1 MWVTLKKKMS
11 DWYLEIT
18 EYKQAIRSWE
28 KTFNSS
34 NNLSKNKVT
43 EISKQI
49 ESIFEHQYFK
59 KFSNTFVEDI
69 IWIGSQARIFQDNA
83 EICMCVDTFLKE
95 VNKILYNESKFE
107 IHLNTIIGITIPKI
121 KKHIPNILPSIS
133 SCLTKKEIELI
144 KNQLASYELRNFLD
158 EDAYDIDKSKQ
169 MRLINR
175 YISSPSLKEFSSKVE
190 ILLDIATGDSN
201 NASLAAASINY
212 LLATDD
218 VINDDLGI
226 LGLVDDMYA
235 IDLGI
240 KNTNPNNLF
249 NRLVNKH
256 NMKYPSF
263 DLPAIDSGTP
273 LSLINLEN
281 LVKASYTKINDDE
294 PLKRL
299 LIVPETGPLHI
310 LSAVG
315 KAICNRLDNS
325 KSVMAQSI
333 PFSEGDKILI
343 GEIPVISYGNEYM
356 KKVYVEYD
364 SPVLRAPNLHYV
376 RTAGESEKE
385 TIPKMTLYESSL
397 CLDKD
402 QKISSRGDLKKF
414 KREDGKKIIPW
425 GSIEFNKNIKTI
437 PSASKI
443 FIFCK
448 KNNLDLYLNE
458 QIYGIPIKSWF
469 GLRYFNK
476 DFRFKDHVST
486 YSLFP
491 EPMFYSA
498 SNKEIAMEMIRGKWD
513 EESIARKPD
522 LIIIKE
528 PSWLED
534 LEFLK
539 LLRKCKHDIVIE
551 NDFFRKS
558 NNLIKQYGFDE
569 LAAKPDA
576 LIPIKESRNSI
587 NQSLIERFL
596 MKSQPF
602 KIIPKIIDSSV
613 LDEIYSL
620 MRKTN
625 FTSNDF
631 IFKCQLQNLLKKI
644 RTRIIPH
651 TMESS
656 LNLSIEFTKITEELT
671 FLSKVNPEYLKLSK
685 LILGHTI
692 DLLEFDRSKAIEDC
706 IAKIKPSEKTKIVI
720 NRAQLKDARKIFNN
734 GSRNLDFILPAELE
748 SQKELKNVIIPFFL
762 GTEYSTKL
770 RNFKYADNHIF
781 LLSESEETVHKLMEK
796 RDKDLFTN
804 LYSDNTE
811 SRNKPS
817 FVSQNDVEVAVSQ
830 IDPSTNIFQHSI
842 SIVNSKFQSS
852 NRDENIDSRIFS
864 LENDQTII
872 LPVGGSSLISD
883 PDSFSHSPVLS
894 KVSTFEVGDKLIIPK
909 SFSGHD
915 LLEAVLRSD
924 AAKYA
929 EYVKINKRAC
939 AWQEILKEYK
949 TNNNLDSSELHRA
962 LKKVGIKR
970 NIATIRSWVNDPDT
984 VAPRNRDDIISKI
997 YSLEHA
1003 SNISKEACL
1012 KSIKIIYNARE
1023 DARSAL
1029 VANLKGK
1036 VIKNDQSSFRVA
1048 INEMDI
1054 DFQILKIESVAD
1066 VSVQFKYLY
1075 HLKSY
1080 EELNYVE
1087 S

>member
-1 MWVTLKKKMS
+1 MS
-11 DWYLEIT
+11 DWYLGAR
-18 EYKQAIRSWE
+18 EYKKAIRSWE
-28 KTFNSS
+28 ETFNSS
-34 NNLSKNKVT
+34 HSFSITDVA

-49 ESIFEHQYFK
+49 EYIFEHQFFR
-59 KFSNTFVEDI
+59 KFSNTFLEDI
-69 IWIGSQARIFQDNA
+69 IWIGSQARIFNDNL
-83 EICMCVDTFLKE
+83 EVQKSVDTFLKE
-95 VNKILYNESKFE
+95 VNKILYNEDKFE
-107 IHLNTIIGITIPKI
+107 IHLNTIIGITIPKL
-121 KKHIPNILPSIS
+121 KKYIPNTLPSLR
-133 SCLTKKEIELI
+133 SCLTENEIQLI
-144 KNQLASYELRNFLD
+144 KNQLDLYELKNILN

-169 MRLINR
+169 MLLIQR
-175 YISSPSLKEFSSKVE
+175 YISSPSLKELSSKVE
-190 ILLDIATGDSN
+190 ILLDIATGHSDYAAL
-201 NASLAAASINY
+201 ASASINY

-240 KNTNPNNLF
+240 KNISPKNMF

-256 NMKYPSF
+256 DVNYPSF
-263 DLPAIDSGTP
+263 DLPTIDSGSP

-281 LVKASYTKINDDE
+281 LVKASYTKINDEE

-315 KAICNRLDNS
+315 KAICNRLDSS
-325 KSVMAQSI
+325 KTIMDESI
-333 PFSEGDKILI
+333 PFKEGDKILI
-343 GEIPVISYGNEYM
+343 GEIPKISYGNEHM

-364 SPVLRAPNLHYV
+364 SPVSRSPNLHYV
-376 RTAGESEKE
+376 RTAGEGEKE

-402 QKISSRGDLKKF
+402 QKISTRNDLKKF
-414 KREDGKKIIPW
+414 KREEGKKIIPW
-425 GSIEFNKNIKTI
+425 GSIEFNKNIKSI
-437 PSASKI
+437 PAPSKI

-458 QIYGIPIKSWF
+458 EIYGIPIKSWF
-469 GLRYFNK
+469 GLRYFNFNK
-476 DFRFKDHVST
+476 DKTTIKFKDHIST
-486 YSLFP
+486 YGLFP

-498 SNKEIAMEMIRGKWD
+498 SNKEVAMEMIRGRWD
-513 EESIARKPD
+513 EESIARKPE

-528 PSWLED
+528 PSWLKD

-551 NDFFRKS
+551 NDFFRQS
-558 NNLIKQYGFDE
+558 NSLIKQYGFDE

-576 LIPIKESRNSI
+576 FIPIKENRDSI
-587 NQSLIERFL
+587 NQSLIEKFL

-602 KIIPKIIDSSV
+602 KIIPKISDSSA
-613 LDEIYSL
+613 LDEIYEL
-620 MRKTN
+620 IRKTN
-625 FTSNDF
+625 FSSNDF

-644 RTRIIPH
+644 RMRVVPH
-651 TMESS
+651 TQDSS
-656 LNLSIEFTKITEELT
+656 LELSVEFTKIAEELT
-671 FLSKVNPEYLKLSK
+671 FLSKVNSKYLQLQK
-685 LILGHTI
+685 LILGYTKE
-692 DLLEFDRSKAIEDC
+692 LLEFDRSKAIEDC
-706 IAKIKPSEKTKIVI
+706 LAAIGPNKKTRIVV
-720 NRAQLKDARKIFNN
+720 NKAQLKEAKNKFNN
-734 GSRNLDFILPAELE
+734 RSRNIDCILPIELE

-781 LLSESEETVHKLMEK
+781 LLSKSEEIVHKLMQK
-796 RDKDLFTN
+796 RDKDLFNN
-804 LYSDNTE
+804 LYLNDTKVGNNIS
-811 SRNKPS
+811 S
-817 FVSQNDVEVAVSQ
+817 VSQNDVEMAVSQ

-842 SIVNSKFQSS
+842 SIVNSQFQSS
-852 NRDENIDSRIFS
+852 NRDENIDCRIFS

-872 LPVGGSSLISD
+872 LPVGGSTLICD

-894 KVSTFEVGDKLIIPK
+894 KVSNFEIGDKLVIPK

-924 AAKYA
+924 AVKYA
-929 EYVKINKRAC
+929 EYIKIDKRAC

-949 TNNNLDSSELHRA
+949 ASNNLDSSGLHKA

-970 NIATIRSWVNDPDT
+970 NIATIRSWINDPDT
-984 VAPRNRDDIISKI
+984 VAPRNRDDIITKI
-997 YSLEHA
+997 YSLEHN
-1003 SNISKEACL
+1003 SNIPKETCL

-1023 DARSAL
+1023 DARNAL

-1036 VIKNDQSSFRVA
+1036 VIRNDQSSFRVV

-1054 DFQILKIESVAD
+1054 DFQILKIQSVAD

-1075 HLKSY
+1075 HLRSY
-1080 EELNYVE
+1080 EELNFMDE
-1087 S
+1087 

>member
-1 MWVTLKKKMS
+1 MS
-11 DWYLEIT
+11 NWYLGKKS
-18 EYKQAIRSWE
+18 YRQAIQSWE
-28 KTFNSS
+28 QTFNSLHDS
-34 NNLSKNKVT
+34 QIKIS
-43 EISKQI
+43 EISSQI
-49 ESIFEHQYFK
+49 EYIFQNQHFK
-59 KFSNTFVEDI
+59 KYSNTFVEEI
-69 IWIGSQARIFQDNA
+69 IWIGSQARIFKDSL
-83 EICMCVDTFLKE
+83 EIHKSVHTFLKE
-95 VNKILYNESKFE
+95 VNKILCKQNEFE
-107 IHLNTIIGITIPKI
+107 IHLNSIIGITIPKI
-121 KKHIPNILPSIS
+121 KKYIPHSLPSIS
-133 SCLTKKEIELI
+133 SCLTENEIKLI
-144 KNQLASYELRNFLD
+144 KEKLDSYVLESTLN
-158 EDAYDIDKSKQ
+158 ENAYDIDKSNQ
-169 MRLINR
+169 MQLINR
-175 YISSPSLKEFSSKVE
+175 YIGSPTLKEFSTKVE
-190 ILLDIATGDSN
+190 ILLDIATGNSE
-201 NASLAAASINY
+201 NADVAAASINY
-212 LLATDD
+212 LLDTND
-218 VINDDLGI
+218 VINDNLGI

-235 IDLGI
+235 INLGI
-240 KNTNPNNLF
+240 QNTYPNNLF
-249 NRLVNKH
+249 HRLVNKH
-256 NMKYPSF
+256 NSEFPSF
-263 DLPAIDSGTP
+263 DLPVIDSGKP

-281 LVKASYTKINDDE
+281 LVKASYTKIHDSE

-299 LIVPETGPLHI
+299 LIVPQTGPLHI
-310 LSAVG
+310 LTAIG
-315 KAICNRLDNS
+315 KAICNRINS
-325 KSVMAQSI
+325 SNINVIEPNLFKT
-333 PFSEGDKILI
+333 GDKILI
-343 GEIPVISYGNEYM
+343 GEIPAISHGNEYM

-364 SPVLRAPNLHYV
+364 SPVSRAPNLHYI
-376 RTAGESEKE
+376 RTAGEGEKE
-385 TIPKMTLYESSL
+385 TISKLILSDASL
-397 CLDKD
+397 CLDEN
-402 QKISSRGDLKKF
+402 QKISTRGDLKKF

-425 GSIEFNKNIKTI
+425 GSIKFNKNIKTI
-437 PSASKI
+437 PAPSKI

-448 KNNLDLYLNE
+448 KNNLDLYMNE
-458 QIYGIPIKSWF
+458 EIYGIPIKSWF

-476 DFRFKDHVST
+476 SFNYKDHMST
-486 YSLFP
+486 YGLFP

-498 SNKEIAMEMIRGKWD
+498 SNKDIAMEMIRGKWD
-513 EESIARKPD
+513 DEKIASNPD
-522 LIIIKE
+522 LIVIQE

-551 NDFFRKS
+551 NDFFRRS

-596 MKSQPF
+596 IKSQPF

-613 LDEIYSL
+613 LDEIYTL

-644 RTRIIPH
+644 RMRIIPH

-685 LILGHTI
+685 LILGHTR

-706 IAKIKPSEKTKIVI
+706 LAKIKPSEKTKIVI
-720 NRAQLKDARKIFNN
+720 NRAQLKEARKIFNS
-734 GSRNLDFILPAELE
+734 GGRSLDFILPAELE
-748 SQKELKNVIIPFFL
+748 SQKKLKNLIIPFFL

-770 RNFKYADNHIF
+770 RNFKYANNHIF
-781 LLSESEETVHKLMEK
+781 LLSESEVIVHKLMEK
-796 RDKDLFTN
+796 RDKDLFTK

-811 SRNKPS
+811 SRNKSS
-817 FVSQNDVEVAVSQ
+817 FVSQNDVEIAISQ

-842 SIVNSKFQSS
+842 SIVNSQFQSS
-852 NRDENIDSRIFS
+852 NRDENIDCRIFS

-872 LPVGGSSLISD
+872 LPVGGSTLISD
-883 PDSFSHSPVLS
+883 PDSFSHSPILS
-894 KVSTFEVGDKLIIPK
+894 KVSTFEIGDKLIIPK

-929 EYVKINKRAC
+929 EYIKIDKRAC
-939 AWQEILKEYK
+939 AWQDILKEYK
-949 TNNNLDSSELHRA
+949 TNNNLDSSGLHKA

-970 NIATIRSWVNDPDT
+970 NIATIRSWINDPDT
-984 VAPRNRDDIISKI
+984 VAPRNRDDIIGKI
-997 YSLEHA
+997 YSLEHT

-1012 KSIKIIYNARE
+1012 KSIKVIYNARE

-1036 VIKNDQSSFRVA
+1036 VIKNDQSSFRVV

-1075 HLKSY
+1075 HLRSY

-1087 S
+1087 T

>member
-1 MWVTLKKKMS
+1 MS
-11 DWYLEIT
+11 NWYLGKKS
-18 EYKQAIRSWE
+18 YRQAIQSWE
-28 KTFNSS
+28 QTFDSLHDS
-34 NNLSKNKVT
+34 QIKIS
-43 EISKQI
+43 EISSQI
-49 ESIFEHQYFK
+49 EYIFQNQHFK
-59 KFSNTFVEDI
+59 KYSNTFVEEI
-69 IWIGSQARIFQDNA
+69 IWIGSQARIFKDSI
-83 EICMCVDTFLKE
+83 EIHKSVRTFLKE
-95 VNKILYNESKFE
+95 VNKILCKQNEFE
-107 IHLNTIIGITIPKI
+107 IHLNSIIGITIPKI
-121 KKHIPNILPSIS
+121 KKYIPNSLPSIS
-133 SCLTKKEIELI
+133 SCLTENEIKLI
-144 KNQLASYELRNFLD
+144 KEKLDSYVLESTLN
-158 EDAYDIDKSKQ
+158 ENAYNIDKTNQ
-169 MRLINR
+169 MQLINR
-175 YISSPSLKEFSSKVE
+175 YIGSPTLKEFSTKVE
-190 ILLDIATGDSN
+190 ILLDIATGNSE
-201 NASLAAASINY
+201 NADVAAASINY
-212 LLATDD
+212 LLDTND
-218 VINDDLGI
+218 VINDSLGI

-235 IDLGI
+235 INLGI
-240 KNTNPNNLF
+240 QNTYPNNLF
-249 NRLVNKH
+249 HRLVNKH
-256 NMKYPSF
+256 NSEFPSF
-263 DLPAIDSGTP
+263 DLPVIDSGKP

-281 LVKASYTKINDDE
+281 LVKASYTKIHDSE

-299 LIVPETGPLHI
+299 LIVPQTGPLHI
-310 LSAVG
+310 LTAIG
-315 KAICNRLDNS
+315 KAICNRINS
-325 KSVMAQSI
+325 SNINVIEPNLFKS
-333 PFSEGDKILI
+333 GDKILI
-343 GEIPVISYGNEYM
+343 GEIPAISHGNEYM

-364 SPVLRAPNLHYV
+364 SPVSRAPNLHYI
-376 RTAGESEKE
+376 RTAGEGEKE
-385 TIPKMTLYESSL
+385 TISKLILSDASL
-397 CLDKD
+397 CLDEN
-402 QKISSRGDLKKF
+402 QKISTRGDLKKF

-425 GSIEFNKNIKTI
+425 GSIKFNKNIKTI
-437 PSASKI
+437 PAPSKI

-448 KNNLDLYLNE
+448 KNNLDLYMNE
-458 QIYGIPIKSWF
+458 EIYGIPIKSWF

-476 DFRFKDHVST
+476 SFNYKDHMST
-486 YSLFP
+486 YGLFP

-498 SNKEIAMEMIRGKWD
+498 SNKDIAMEMIRGKWD
-513 EESIARKPD
+513 DEKIVSNPD
-522 LIIIKE
+522 LIVIKE

-558 NNLIKQYGFDE
+558 NNLIKQYGFEE

-596 MKSQPF
+596 IKSQPF

-613 LDEIYSL
+613 LDEIYTL

-644 RTRIIPH
+644 RMRIIPH

-656 LNLSIEFTKITEELT
+656 LNLSIEFTKITEELA

-685 LILGHTI
+685 LILGHTK

-706 IAKIKPSEKTKIVI
+706 LAKIKPNEKTKIVI
-720 NRAQLKDARKIFNN
+720 NRAQLKEARKIFNS
-734 GSRNLDFILPAELE
+734 GSRSLDFILPAELE
-748 SQKELKNVIIPFFL
+748 SQKKLKNLIIPFFL

-781 LLSESEETVHKLMEK
+781 LLSESEEIVHKLMEE
-796 RDKDLFTN
+796 RDKNLFTK
-804 LYSDNTE
+804 LYSDNAE

-817 FVSQNDVEVAVSQ
+817 FVSQNDVDIAISQ

-842 SIVNSKFQSS
+842 SIVNSQFQSS
-852 NRDENIDSRIFS
+852 NRDENIDCRIFS

-872 LPVGGSSLISD
+872 LPVGGSTLISD
-883 PDSFSHSPVLS
+883 PDSFSHSPILS
-894 KVSTFEVGDKLIIPK
+894 KVSTFEIGDKLIIPK

-929 EYVKINKRAC
+929 EYIQIGKRAC
-939 AWQEILKEYK
+939 AWQDILKEYK
-949 TNNNLDSSELHRA
+949 TNNNLDSSGLYKA

-970 NIATIRSWVNDPDT
+970 NIATIRSWINDPDT
-984 VAPRNRDDIISKI
+984 VAPRNRDDIIGKI
-997 YSLEHA
+997 YSLEHT

-1023 DARSAL
+1023 DARSVL

>member
-1 MWVTLKKKMS
+1 MS

-376 RTAGESEKE
+376 RTAGEGEKE

-458 QIYGIPIKSWF
+458 RIYGIPIKSWF

-551 NDFFRKS
+551 NDFFRRS

-596 MKSQPF
+596 IKSQPF

-613 LDEIYSL
+613 LDEIYTL

-644 RTRIIPH
+644 RMRIIPH

-685 LILGHTI
+685 LILGHTR

-706 IAKIKPSEKTKIVI
+706 LAKIKPSEKTKIVI
-720 NRAQLKDARKIFNN
+720 NRAQLKEARKIFNS
-734 GSRNLDFILPAELE
+734 GGRSLDFILPAELE
-748 SQKELKNVIIPFFL
+748 SQKKLKNLIIPFFL

-770 RNFKYADNHIF
+770 RNFKYANNHIF
-781 LLSESEETVHKLMEK
+781 LLSESEVIVHKLMEK
-796 RDKDLFTN
+796 RDKDLFTK

-811 SRNKPS
+811 SRNKSS
-817 FVSQNDVEVAVSQ
+817 FVSQNDVEIAISQ

-842 SIVNSKFQSS
+842 SIVNSQFQSS
-852 NRDENIDSRIFS
+852 NRDENIDCRIFS

-872 LPVGGSSLISD
+872 LPVGGSTLISD
-883 PDSFSHSPVLS
+883 PDSFSHSPILS
-894 KVSTFEVGDKLIIPK
+894 KVSTFEIGDKLIIPK

-915 LLEAVLRSD
+915 LLEAVLKSD

-1066 VSVQFKYLY
+1066 VNVQFKYLY
-1075 HLKSY
+1075 HLRSY
-1080 EELNYVE
+1080 EELNYAE
-1087 S
+1087 T

>member
-1 MWVTLKKKMS
+1 MS
-11 DWYLEIT
+11 NWYLGVKD
-18 EYKQAIRSWE
+18 YKQAIKSWE
-28 KTFNSS
+28 ETFNSS
-34 NNLSKNKVT
+34 RNLSKIDIT

-49 ESIFEHQYFK
+49 ENIFQCHYFK
-59 KFSNTFVEDI
+59 KFSSTFVEDI
-69 IWIGSQARIFQDNA
+69 IWIGSQARIFQDNI
-83 EICMCVDTFLKE
+83 EVHKCVDTFLKE
-95 VNKILYNESKFE
+95 VTKILYNGDQFE
-107 IHLNTIIGITIPKI
+107 IHLNTIIGITIPRI
-121 KKHIPNILPSIS
+121 KKYIPNVLPSIK
-133 SCLTKKEIELI
+133 SCLTKNEIKLI
-144 KNQLASYELRNFLD
+144 KDQLDQYELSNILN
-158 EDAYDIDKSKQ
+158 EGAYDIDKSKQ
-169 MRLINR
+169 MQLIKR
-175 YISSPSLKEFSSKVE
+175 YIRSPSLMEFSSKVE
-190 ILLDIATGDSN
+190 ILLDIATGDSEKAPI
-201 NASLAAASINY
+201 ASASINY

-235 IDLGI
+235 IELGI
-240 KNTNPNNLF
+240 RNTNPKNLF

-256 NMKYPSF
+256 NSKYPSF
-263 DLPAIDSGTP
+263 DLPAIDSGSP
-273 LSLINLEN
+273 LSLINLES
-281 LVKASYTKINDDE
+281 LVKASYTKIDDDK

-299 LIVPETGPLHI
+299 LIVPDTGPLHI
-310 LSAVG
+310 LSAMG

-325 KSVMAQSI
+325 MTTSNDSI
-333 PFSEGDKILI
+333 PFNQGDKILI
-343 GEIPVISYGNEYM
+343 GEIPAVSHGNAYM
-356 KKVYVEYD
+356 KKVFVEYD
-364 SPVLRAPNLHYV
+364 SPVIRAPNLFYV
-376 RTAGESEKE
+376 RTAGEGEKE
-385 TIPKMTLYESSL
+385 TIPKITLLDSSL
-397 CLDKD
+397 CLDKE
-402 QKISSRGDLKKF
+402 QKISTRNDLKKF

-437 PSASKI
+437 PADSKI

-448 KNNLDLYLNE
+448 KNNLELYLNE
-458 QIYGIPIKSWF
+458 EVYGVPIKSWF

-476 DFRFKDHVST
+476 DFKFKDHISP

-491 EPMFYSA
+491 EPIFYSA
-498 SNKEIAMEMIRGKWD
+498 SNKEIAMEMIRGKWE
-513 EESIARKPD
+513 EESIARQPD

-613 LDEIYSL
+613 LDEIYTL

-644 RTRIIPH
+644 RMRIIPH

-685 LILGHTI
+685 LILGHTR

-720 NRAQLKDARKIFNN
+720 NRAQLKEARKIFNN

-748 SQKELKNVIIPFFL
+748 SQKELKNLIIPFFL

-781 LLSESEETVHKLMEK
+781 LLSESEEIVHKLMEK

-817 FVSQNDVEVAVSQ
+817 FVSQNDVEIAVNQ

-842 SIVNSKFQSS
+842 SIVNSQFQSS
-852 NRDENIDSRIFS
+852 NRDENIDCRIFS

-872 LPVGGSSLISD
+872 LPVGGSTLISD
-883 PDSFSHSPVLS
+883 PDSFSHSPILS
-894 KVSTFEVGDKLIIPK
+894 KVSTFEIGDKLIIPK

-929 EYVKINKRAC
+929 EYIKINKRAC

-949 TNNNLDSSELHRA
+949 TNNNLDSCGLHKA

-970 NIATIRSWVNDPDT
+970 NIATIRSWINDPDT
-984 VAPRNRDDIISKI
+984 VAPRNRDDIIGKI
-997 YSLEHA
+997 YSLEHT

-1066 VSVQFKYLY
+1066 VNVQFKYLY
-1075 HLKSY
+1075 HLRSY
-1080 EELNYVE
+1080 EELNYAE
-1087 S
+1087 T

>member
-1 MWVTLKKKMS
+1 MS
-11 DWYLEIT
+11 NWYLGKKS
-18 EYKQAIRSWE
+18 YRQAIQSWE
-28 KTFNSS
+28 QTFDSLHDS
-34 NNLSKNKVT
+34 QIKIS
-43 EISKQI
+43 EISSQI
-49 ESIFEHQYFK
+49 EYIFQNQHFK
-59 KFSNTFVEDI
+59 KYSNTFVEEI
-69 IWIGSQARIFQDNA
+69 IWIGSQARIFKDSI
-83 EICMCVDTFLKE
+83 EIHKSVRTFLKE
-95 VNKILYNESKFE
+95 VNKILCKQNEFE
-107 IHLNTIIGITIPKI
+107 IHLNSIIGITIPKI
-121 KKHIPNILPSIS
+121 KKYIPNSLPSIS
-133 SCLTKKEIELI
+133 SCLTENEIKLI
-144 KNQLASYELRNFLD
+144 KEKLDSYVLESTLN
-158 EDAYDIDKSKQ
+158 ENAYNIDKSNQ
-169 MRLINR
+169 MQLINR
-175 YISSPSLKEFSSKVE
+175 YIGSPTLKEFSTKVE
-190 ILLDIATGDSN
+190 ILLDIATGNSE
-201 NASLAAASINY
+201 NADVAAASINY
-212 LLATDD
+212 LLDTND
-218 VINDDLGI
+218 VINDSLGI

-235 IDLGI
+235 INLGI
-240 KNTNPNNLF
+240 QNTYPNNLF
-249 NRLVNKH
+249 HRLVNKH
-256 NMKYPSF
+256 NSEFPSF
-263 DLPAIDSGTP
+263 DLPVIDSGKP

-281 LVKASYTKINDDE
+281 LVKASYTKIHDSE

-299 LIVPETGPLHI
+299 LIVPQTGPLHI
-310 LSAVG
+310 LTAIG
-315 KAICNRLDNS
+315 KAICNRINS
-325 KSVMAQSI
+325 SNINVIEPNLFKS
-333 PFSEGDKILI
+333 GDKILI
-343 GEIPVISYGNEYM
+343 GEIPAISHGNEYM

-364 SPVLRAPNLHYV
+364 SPVSRAPNLHYI
-376 RTAGESEKE
+376 RTAGEGEKE
-385 TIPKMTLYESSL
+385 TISKLILSDASL
-397 CLDKD
+397 CLDEN
-402 QKISSRGDLKKF
+402 QKISTRGDLKKF

-425 GSIEFNKNIKTI
+425 GSIKFNKNIKTI
-437 PSASKI
+437 PAPSKI

-448 KNNLDLYLNE
+448 KNNLDLYMNE
-458 QIYGIPIKSWF
+458 EIYGIPIKSWF

-476 DFRFKDHVST
+476 SFNYKDHMST
-486 YSLFP
+486 YGLFP

-498 SNKEIAMEMIRGKWD
+498 SNKDIAMEMIRGKWD
-513 EESIARKPD
+513 DEKIVSNPD
-522 LIIIKE
+522 LIVIKE

-558 NNLIKQYGFDE
+558 NNLIKQYGFEE

-596 MKSQPF
+596 IKSQPF

-613 LDEIYSL
+613 LDEIYTL

-644 RTRIIPH
+644 RMRIIPH

-656 LNLSIEFTKITEELT
+656 LNLSIEFTKITEELA

-685 LILGHTI
+685 LILGHTK

-706 IAKIKPSEKTKIVI
+706 LAKIKPNEKTKIVI
-720 NRAQLKDARKIFNN
+720 NRAQLKEARKIFNS
-734 GSRNLDFILPAELE
+734 GSRRLDFILPAELE
-748 SQKELKNVIIPFFL
+748 SQKKLKNLIIPFFL

-781 LLSESEETVHKLMEK
+781 LLSESEEIVHKLMEE
-796 RDKDLFTN
+796 RDKNLFTK
-804 LYSDNTE
+804 LYSDNAE

-817 FVSQNDVEVAVSQ
+817 FVSQNDVDIAISQ

-842 SIVNSKFQSS
+842 SIVNSQFQSS
-852 NRDENIDSRIFS
+852 NRDENIDCRIFS

-872 LPVGGSSLISD
+872 LPVGGSTLISD
-883 PDSFSHSPVLS
+883 PDSFSHSPILS
-894 KVSTFEVGDKLIIPK
+894 RVSTFEIGDKLIIPK

-929 EYVKINKRAC
+929 EYIQIDKRAC
-939 AWQEILKEYK
+939 AWQDILKEYK
-949 TNNNLDSSELHRA
+949 TNNNLDSSGLYKA

-970 NIATIRSWVNDPDT
+970 NIATIRSWINDPDT
-984 VAPRNRDDIISKI
+984 VAPRNRDDIIGKI
-997 YSLEHA
+997 YSLEHT